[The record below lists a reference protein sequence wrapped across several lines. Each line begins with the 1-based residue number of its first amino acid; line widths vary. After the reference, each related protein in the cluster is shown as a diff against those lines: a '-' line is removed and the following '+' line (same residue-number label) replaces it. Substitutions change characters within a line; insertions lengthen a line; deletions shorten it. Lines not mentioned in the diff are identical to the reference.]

1 MPKDNVPALVRPVQQ
16 GLLPGMNGYHSHED
30 PVRDVELREYW
41 RMLIK
46 YRQLLIMIV
55 IAATAIA
62 TIVAFT
68 RTPLYTATSRLR
80 IGSYEPVLAATQV
93 EDLLQQR
100 TRETGFFE
108 TQVQELMSYS
118 LIDRVLK
125 DDQIRHIF
133 REPLAASGSENELEQ
148 VNSTYQ
154 STPEL
159 IKDYL
164 KIIKISPIRRTSL
177 VDIEVTLPNPS
188 QAAAIANAHVDAF
201 ITWTR
206 DSRVDQQSRGIQ
218 YLKTQANELRDKVA
232 GLERDMAEYA
242 EKNSIV
248 ALNKDENVTAQKLS
262 QLNQMLTE
270 ATSKRIIAEKQ
281 YEESKSGHTAGDS
294 GLDDGSTQNMR
305 SELARLEAEYSQL
318 GQKYTSAYPRMKQLG
333 SQIAGLKRSISSQQG
348 QILVSQKA
356 RMEAAKEEEKAL
368 REELEKQKSQT
379 FDLSRSQVQYNIYS
393 RELTTSRELLDSVLK
408 QIKEMSVSVESNAS
422 NVSVVD
428 YAITPSKPSYP
439 RKLIFILVGFIFGLG
454 AAIATAFLL
463 THIDNTIKTP
473 EELSTYLKLPT
484 LGVVPSFLLE
494 HLETVDPS
502 SDPSSITS
510 LAPLNREVMFLK
522 SPKSL
527 ASEAYRTIRTGLLLS
542 QAGEPPR
549 TILITSAQSSE
560 GKTTTALNL
569 AACLASS
576 GGRVVII
583 DCDLRRPSVM
593 KTLTGKSDYQGLVEI
608 LTGHLNW
615 QDAVRTD
622 ILKRVSVIPSGRIP
636 PNPAELLG
644 SQEMSH
650 LLDTLADEF
659 DYVMV
664 DCPPILPVTDGVI
677 LSRIVDGVVLVVKG
691 ATTPRKVV
699 SDARYRLS
707 SVGARLLGVVLN
719 DVDITGGDYYYYNRY
734 YYSYY
739 REEEDKA
746 AQGA

>member
-1 MPKDNVPALVRPVQQ
+1 MSRENVPAVVRPVPQ
-16 GLLPGMNGYHSHED
+16 GLVPGNNHYHSHED

-41 RMLIK
+41 RMLVK
-46 YRQLLIMIV
+46 YKQLLLMIV
-55 IAATAIA
+55 LASTAIA
-62 TIVAFT
+62 AIIAFT

-108 TQVQELMSYS
+108 TQVQELKSIS
-118 LIDRVLK
+118 LIDRVMK
-125 DDQIRHIF
+125 DEQIRYIF
-133 REPLAASGSENELEQ
+133 QPNTADTDNSHEQ
-148 VNSTYQ
+148 INSTYQ

-159 IKDYL
+159 IRDYL
-164 KIIKISPIRRTSL
+164 KVIKISPIRRTSL
-177 VDIEVTLPNPS
+177 VDIEVTLPNPG

-201 ITWTR
+201 ISWTR

-281 YEESKSGHTAGDS
+281 YEESKAGYSKGDS

-318 GQKYTSAYPRMKQLG
+318 GQKYTSAYPRMKQLA
-333 SQIAGLKRSISSQQG
+333 SQIAGLKKSIDSQQG

-356 RMEAAKEEEKAL
+356 KMEAAKEEEKAL
-368 REELEKQKSQT
+368 KEELDKQKSQT

-393 RELTTSRELLDSVLK
+393 RELATSRELLDSVLK

-428 YAITPSKPSYP
+428 YAITPTKPSYP
-439 RKLIFILVGFIFGLG
+439 RKMIFVLVGLIFGVGL
-454 AAIATAFLL
+454 AIATAFLL

-473 EELSTYLKLPT
+473 EELSNYLRLPT

-494 HLETVDPS
+494 NGKSDDLSV
-502 SDPSSITS
+502 DPSSITA
-510 LAPLNREVMFLK
+510 LAALNREVMFLK

-527 ASEAYRTIRTGLLLS
+527 ASEAYRTIRTGILLS

-549 TILITSAQSSE
+549 TILVTSAQSSE

-576 GGRVVII
+576 GGRVVIV

-593 KTLTGKSDYQGLVEI
+593 KSLTGTAEHQGLVEV
-608 LTGHLNW
+608 LTGHLTW
-615 QDAVRTD
+615 RDVVRTD

-650 LLDTLADEF
+650 LLDTLSEDF
-659 DYVMV
+659 DYVLI

-691 ATTPRKVV
+691 GATPRKVV
-699 SDARYRLS
+699 SDARFRLS

-719 DVDITGGDYYYYNRY
+719 NVDITGGDYYYYNRY

-739 REEEDKA
+739 REDEEKA